1 MSDIERDISRLL
13 ATYESAVFKKD
24 VETFMHLYDTD
35 VRVFD
40 AWGVW
45 SYEGADAW
53 QHAVEGWFTSLG
65 AERVK
70 VTFDEVRARPWA
82 KTWPRSA
89 PWSPTPVSPRR
100 ASKSEQCRIESRGYS
115 A

>member
-53 QHAVEGWFTSLG
+53 QHAD
-65 AERVK
+65 ER
-70 VTFDEVRARPWA
+70 THEHP
-82 KTWPRSA
+82 S
-89 PWSPTPVSPRR
+89 
-100 ASKSEQCRIESRGYS
+100 QGG
-115 A
+115 